1 MTLADQQ
8 VPAVA
13 WNEPDGLMRRGTVV
27 VVPGRGEVPAVYE
40 RFGRRLA
47 HARLR
52 SGGS

>member
-40 RFGRRLA
+40 RSGRRLA